1 MRWRASIRRRRSL
14 SRSDPRFLVMKA
26 LEMKGKA
33 DKLSDEAD
41 RLYEFARELWRDA
54 EVKSQCLKM

>member
-1 MRWRASIRRRRSL
+1 
-14 SRSDPRFLVMKA
+14 MKA